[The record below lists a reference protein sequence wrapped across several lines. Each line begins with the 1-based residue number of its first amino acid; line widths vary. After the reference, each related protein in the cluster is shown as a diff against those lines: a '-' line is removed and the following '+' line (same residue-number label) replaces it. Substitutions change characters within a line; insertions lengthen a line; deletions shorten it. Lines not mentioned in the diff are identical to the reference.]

1 MNSESIA
8 VIIPCYNEALT
19 IGKVIDDFH
28 RELPQATVY
37 VYDNNSSD
45 DTSRIATEHGAT
57 VRFEPRQGK
66 GNVCRQMFRDIDAD
80 CYLMVDGDDTYP
92 AEAAKALCE
101 PILNGTADMT
111 VGDRLSNG
119 TYAEENK
126 RAFHGFGNNLVR
138 AMIRWIYGYS
148 FDDVMTGYRA
158 MSRPFVKTFPVLSE
172 GFQIETELSI
182 HAVDHRW
189 RIKDVPIEYR
199 DRPEGSE
206 SKLNTVSDGI
216 KVVAMI
222 GTLFKDYRPLKFFS
236 LVALLFAG
244 NKRRIGIDKKI
255 ELHFAA
261 INMAVVIHDDG
272 LDAAANHLANNLSY
286 SNRFSHLASTATG
299 KDLNDREENNLQVR
313 DGTAF
318 GDVLE
323 ITSNHAVEVG
333 IVAVRDLPPAGDP
346 GLNRQTLQVEFC
358 ILGHL
363 VGQRRARAHDG
374 HLAQEHVHELREL
387 VDGVLTDELADLGDA
402 RVFLHLEHG
411 AGDLV
416 SLLELGEALVGVPVH
431 GAELPHAEGGQAAV
445 GAGLANADL
454 AVERAA
460 LALQADGGG
469 KHQTR
474 HGNDGQHAAAEH
486 DVERALDGAVGQARV
501 VPVHDGLHS
510 LIAADAL
517 TLAHSLCNQRRPR
530 GRITLCHFFISSH
543 DRTYVPVPRNPPRP

>member
-45 DTSRIATEHGAT
+45 DTSRIATEHGAK

-138 AMIRWIYGYS
+138 AMIKWIYGYS

-158 MSRPFVKTFPVLSE
+158 
-172 GFQIETELSI
+172 I

-236 LVALLFAG
+236 LVALLFAI
-244 NKRRIGIDKKI
+244 IGLALGIPI
-255 ELHFAA
+255 IVEYFQTGLVPRFPTALLAA
-261 INMAVVIHDDG
+261 SFMFLCG
-272 LDAAANHLANNLSY
+272 LSL
-286 SNRFSHLASTATG
+286 ATG
-299 KDLNDREENNLQVR
+299 FILDSVAKVEKKQWEVNVYSKY
-313 DGTAF
+313 AF
-318 GDVLE
+318 GDYR
-323 ITSNHAVEVG
+323 N
-333 IVAVRDLPPAGDP
+333 DNP
-346 GLNRQTLQVEFC
+346 N
-358 ILGHL
+358 
-363 VGQRRARAHDG
+363 AR
-374 HLAQEHVHELREL
+374 
-387 VDGVLTDELADLGDA
+387 
-402 RVFLHLEHG
+402 
-411 AGDLV
+411 
-416 SLLELGEALVGVPVH
+416 
-431 GAELPHAEGGQAAV
+431 
-445 GAGLANADL
+445 
-454 AVERAA
+454 
-460 LALQADGGG
+460 
-469 KHQTR
+469 
-474 HGNDGQHAAAEH
+474 
-486 DVERALDGAVGQARV
+486 
-501 VPVHDGLHS
+501 
-510 LIAADAL
+510 
-517 TLAHSLCNQRRPR
+517 
-530 GRITLCHFFISSH
+530 
-543 DRTYVPVPRNPPRP
+543 